1 MIRPKD
7 GSVPGFLARKRNIL
21 IGVALLVF
29 ALALLSGGR
38 SGPMSRSAGARDVPG
53 AGVFSAI
60 AQSIGSI
67 ADRYIFQSSAE
78 EDIATLRTEVS
89 TLKQELLKVKEY
101 EYENKRLKALLGF
114 KEATEFSLLPAR
126 VTGRSASAWYR
137 TLTLDKGIADGVKV
151 GSPVV
156 TANGVVGRVYETGGS
171 VCRVLLITDASS
183 AVDALLQR
191 SRAQVVVEG
200 DAGPNPRLL
209 YLARGVDA
217 EVGDKV
223 LTSGLDGIYP
233 KGLLLGEI
241 SRLKNSPG
249 DIFQA
254 AKIEPSVDFSNIEE
268 VFLILGSEEKMM

>member
-1 MIRPKD
+1 MLPSGNRM
-7 GSVPGFLARKRNIL
+7 PGFLSRRRNLL
-21 IGVALLVF
+21 IGAGLLIF
-29 ALALLSGGR
+29 ALALLSSGR
-38 SGPMSRSAGARDVPG
+38 SGPTSRSAGAYDAPG
-53 AGVFSAI
+53 SSIFS
-60 AQSIGSI
+60 SIGQALGSI
-67 ADRYIFQSSAE
+67 ADRYIFLSSAE
-78 EDIATLRTEVS
+78 EEIGTLRGEVS
-89 TLKQELLKVKEY
+89 ALKSELLKVKEY
-101 EYENKRLKALLGF
+101 EYENKRLKSLLGF
-114 KEATEFSLLPAR
+114 KETTELPLLPAR

-137 TLTLDKGIADGVKV
+137 TMTLDKGTADGVKP

-156 TANGVVGRVYETGGS
+156 TAGGVVGRVYEAGATIS
-171 VCRVLLITDASS
+171 RVLLLTDASS
-183 AVDALLQR
+183 AVDAILQR

-200 DAGPNPRLL
+200 DLGPNPRLL

-254 AKIEPSVDFSNIEE
+254 AKIEPSADFSNIEE
-268 VFLILGSEEKMM
+268 VFVILGNSGK